1 MFTQYDVSEGDG
13 IDGVAWDELVKASL
27 CRDLDSFHS
36 PVAVHELGP
45 LKQKVD
51 LGDGTSLR

>member
-1 MFTQYDVSEGDG
+1 MITQYDVSEGDG
-13 IDGVAWDELVKASL
+13 IDGVAWDELVEASL
-27 CRDLDSFHS
+27 CQDLDSFHS

-51 LGDGTSLR
+51 LGD